1 MNTSEKLFLRW
12 NGFQDNVNSAFGLL
26 RNDTDLS
33 DVTLASDDGTQIQSH
48 KVILASSSPFFMEI
62 LRKNKHPHPL
72 IFMRGTK
79 TEDLVS
85 LVDFIYNG
93 EVYVDQENLD
103 PFLAL
108 AGDLG
113 LKGLTTRSLE
123 SSNEKADPPTH
134 EIPPER
140 IESVLPNPPQK
151 NQPMAEEEDTLDT
164 SCISSPHVV
173 ANVELDQL
181 DEQVK
186 SMMEVGENIIR
197 LRIGKDSEK
206 GWLCKVCG
214 KEGRKWKIRNHI
226 EAKHIRTGTLLPCD
240 LCGNSSRFKKFKL

>member
-1 MNTSEKLFLRW
+1 MSSSEKLFLRW
-12 NGFQDNVNSAFGLL
+12 NGFQENINSAFGLL
-26 RNDTDLS
+26 RNDQELS

-62 LRKNKHPHPL
+62 LRKNKHPNPL

-79 TEDLVS
+79 TEELVS
-85 LVDFIYNG
+85 LIDFIYNG

-134 EIPPER
+134 EIPLER
-140 IESVLPNPPQK
+140 KDSVLPNPPPK
-151 NQPMAEEEDTLDT
+151 KSTL
-164 SCISSPHVV
+164 
-173 ANVELDQL
+173 
-181 DEQVK
+181 
-186 SMMEVGENIIR
+186 R
-197 LRIGKDSEK
+197 
-206 GWLCKVCG
+206 
-214 KEGRKWKIRNHI
+214 
-226 EAKHIRTGTLLPCD
+226 
-240 LCGNSSRFKKFKL
+240 